1 MDTPSSHLF
10 LWPRN
15 RLMFSFFDSVFDP
28 VDSAPDPVGPVLEPI
43 DSIDS
48 VEPVFE
54 HISACCPSGKYIPL
68 VIVSLA

>member
-1 MDTPSSHLF
+1 
-10 LWPRN
+10 
-15 RLMFSFFDSVFDP
+15 MFSFFDSVFDP

-54 HISACCPSGKYIPL
+54 HISACCPSGKYNLIR
-68 VIVSLA
+68 